1 MSLEC
6 VVKKTHPGRKNTETK
21 GWQARQAGSQQ
32 EACQWAPPRIG
43 QLASQQSS
51 RAARQYWA
59 QPASSQPARGLVCQP
74 GGQPGSYQPEA
85 SQAAVQRHNRSQ
97 PWSHFGRQYH
107 KNNPIPGKPRKET
120 KISEQPGHRAVRP
133 GGQPAAPS
141 QLALDQPASRMTVSR
156 LTVHAGSQPTGWPLA
171 AMRPAS

>member
-1 MSLEC
+1 MGQFGLALIYIYGSVRLIAFLC
-6 VVKKTHPGRKNTETK
+6 CLKTKKRPRKGKNTEIK

-74 GGQPGSYQPEA
+74 GGQPGSYQPEV

-97 PWSHFGRQYH
+97 QWSHFGRQYH
-107 KNNPIPGKPRKET
+107 KHNTIPGKPRKEN
-120 KISEQPGHRAVRP
+120 KSVNS
-133 GGQPAAPS
+133 PATE
-141 QLALDQPASRMTVSR
+141 LFDRV
-156 LTVHAGSQPTGWPLA
+156 GSQQ
-171 AMRPAS
+171 RPASWPWTSQQVG